1 MFSFIWRFKYLLSIV
16 SLILFA
22 FCFKQLL
29 NANIYFDSERIINEL
44 EAANVDVNVLDDNNL
59 VFFGLSFEDSLS
71 YPDML
76 DVTAFHKSLKKSD
89 YVKRVFSLV
98 NDRQIINTG
107 LFPIYKK
114 VLNVS
119 DIESY
124 IKSIKKIDAN
134 GNNFISSDGKKLLFL
149 VENASGLSKD
159 DSRIFINSLYE
170 TDLNENMTEVFV
182 SGRSPSELYFEKKVI
197 QEFIILTLVSGFLC
211 FLFLLFITKNLKL
224 VVLTVFSV
232 IASIVVSLGLSQ
244 VLFGGIELVMIITPA
259 ILFIVCLSDIMHLT
273 NKQSNVTSS
282 KVAFFLM
289 RMDTVGKA
297 VALTSITTAMSFLTF
312 LVNDIVPILRF
323 GLITSVG
330 VVFTLFIAILVYA
343 ISVDKNFNESSPVK
357 VIQQFTDSVINFLKN
372 GQSSKSF
379 HFFMAILIAVGLYG
393 LANVQIDNYLTD
405 EINKKSKIYQQTA
418 FFDSHFGGI
427 KPITIFLDKENVRD
441 LEVLS
446 QVEKSIK
453 GLGFVVDFSNT
464 NTTSMM
470 LEQLGFADQDLVNK
484 YFYICRSGDE
494 GSLATLEKLKSL
506 ENEYTASGLE
516 FNYSGAGYLFD
527 ILGNDLTRQLIFG
540 LLIAIFSIGLV
551 FFLLNKFD
559 FNYFIIAIVPN
570 LTPIVVCVGLLYL
583 NGFYFS
589 LSNAFIFTIVFGLI
603 IDDSIHLIS
612 AYTNARKRKISKSES
627 LDVVVSKTGD
637 AILKTTLIVIIC
649 LFPLSFSEFKSVSQL
664 SVITILSAFIAVF
677 FDLVYLPLI
686 IKRLTK

>member
-1 MFSFIWRFKYLLSIV
+1 
-16 SLILFA
+16 
-22 FCFKQLL
+22 
-29 NANIYFDSERIINEL
+29 
-44 EAANVDVNVLDDNNL
+44 
-59 VFFGLSFEDSLS
+59 
-71 YPDML
+71 
-76 DVTAFHKSLKKSD
+76 
-89 YVKRVFSLV
+89 
-98 NDRQIINTG
+98 
-107 LFPIYKK
+107 
-114 VLNVS
+114 
-119 DIESY
+119 
-124 IKSIKKIDAN
+124 
-134 GNNFISSDGKKLLFL
+134 
-149 VENASGLSKD
+149 
-159 DSRIFINSLYE
+159 
-170 TDLNENMTEVFV
+170 
-182 SGRSPSELYFEKKVI
+182 
-197 QEFIILTLVSGFLC
+197 
-211 FLFLLFITKNLKL
+211 
-224 VVLTVFSV
+224 
-232 IASIVVSLGLSQ
+232 
-244 VLFGGIELVMIITPA
+244 
-259 ILFIVCLSDIMHLT
+259 
-273 NKQSNVTSS
+273 
-282 KVAFFLM
+282 
-289 RMDTVGKA
+289 MDTVGKA

-357 VIQQFTDSVINFLKN
+357 VIQQFTDAIISFLKN
-372 GQSSKSF
+372 GQRSKSF
-379 HFFMAILIAVGLYG
+379 HFFMAILITVGLYG
-393 LANVQIDNYLTD
+393 VANVQIDNYLTD

-427 KPITIFLDKENVRD
+427 KPITIFLDKENVSD

-470 LEQLGFADQDLVNK
+470 LEQLGFTDQDLVNK
-484 YFYICRSGDE
+484 YFYICRSSDE

-506 ENEYTASGLE
+506 ENENIASGLK

-612 AYTNARKRKISKSES
+612 AYANARKRKISKSES

>member
-1 MFSFIWRFKYLLSIV
+1 
-16 SLILFA
+16 
-22 FCFKQLL
+22 
-29 NANIYFDSERIINEL
+29 
-44 EAANVDVNVLDDNNL
+44 
-59 VFFGLSFEDSLS
+59 
-71 YPDML
+71 
-76 DVTAFHKSLKKSD
+76 
-89 YVKRVFSLV
+89 
-98 NDRQIINTG
+98 
-107 LFPIYKK
+107 
-114 VLNVS
+114 
-119 DIESY
+119 
-124 IKSIKKIDAN
+124 
-134 GNNFISSDGKKLLFL
+134 
-149 VENASGLSKD
+149 
-159 DSRIFINSLYE
+159 
-170 TDLNENMTEVFV
+170 
-182 SGRSPSELYFEKKVI
+182 
-197 QEFIILTLVSGFLC
+197 
-211 FLFLLFITKNLKL
+211 
-224 VVLTVFSV
+224 
-232 IASIVVSLGLSQ
+232 
-244 VLFGGIELVMIITPA
+244 
-259 ILFIVCLSDIMHLT
+259 
-273 NKQSNVTSS
+273 
-282 KVAFFLM
+282 
-289 RMDTVGKA
+289 
-297 VALTSITTAMSFLTF
+297 
-312 LVNDIVPILRF
+312 
-323 GLITSVG
+323 
-330 VVFTLFIAILVYA
+330 
-343 ISVDKNFNESSPVK
+343 
-357 VIQQFTDSVINFLKN
+357 
-372 GQSSKSF
+372 
-379 HFFMAILIAVGLYG
+379 MAILIAVGLYG
-393 LANVQIDNYLTD
+393 VANVQIDNYLTD

-427 KPITIFLDKENVRD
+427 KPITIFLDKENLSD

-446 QVEKSIK
+446 QVENSIK

-464 NTTSMM
+464 NTSSIM

-506 ENEYTASGLE
+506 ENEYMASGLE

-612 AYTNARKRKISKSES
+612 AYANARKRKISKSES
-627 LDVVVSKTGD
+627 LHVVVSKTGD

>member
-182 SGRSPSELYFEKKVI
+182 SGRSPSELYFGKKVI

-343 ISVDKNFNESSPVK
+343 ISVDKNFNESSPMK
-357 VIQQFTDSVINFLKN
+357 LIQQFTDAVISFLKN
-372 GQSSKSF
+372 GQRSKSF
-379 HFFMAILIAVGLYG
+379 HFFMAILITVGLYG
-393 LANVQIDNYLTD
+393 VANVQIDNYLTD

>member
-44 EAANVDVNVLDDNNL
+44 EAANVDINVLDDNNL

-71 YPDML
+71 YQDML

-107 LFPIYKK
+107 LFPISKK

-119 DIESY
+119 DKESY

-273 NKQSNVTSS
+273 NKQSNVTSYQRCILS
-282 KVAFFLM
+282 YAN
-289 RMDTVGKA
+289 GYGWQGC
-297 VALTSITTAMSFLTF
+297 SF
-312 LVNDIVPILRF
+312 
-323 GLITSVG
+323 
-330 VVFTLFIAILVYA
+330 
-343 ISVDKNFNESSPVK
+343 NF
-357 VIQQFTDSVINFLKN
+357 
-372 GQSSKSF
+372 
-379 HFFMAILIAVGLYG
+379 Y
-393 LANVQIDNYLTD
+393 
-405 EINKKSKIYQQTA
+405 
-418 FFDSHFGGI
+418 
-427 KPITIFLDKENVRD
+427 
-441 LEVLS
+441 
-446 QVEKSIK
+446 
-453 GLGFVVDFSNT
+453 
-464 NTTSMM
+464 
-470 LEQLGFADQDLVNK
+470 
-484 YFYICRSGDE
+484 
-494 GSLATLEKLKSL
+494 
-506 ENEYTASGLE
+506 
-516 FNYSGAGYLFD
+516 NYSYELFD
-527 ILGNDLTRQLIFG
+527 IFG
-540 LLIAIFSIGLV
+540 
-551 FFLLNKFD
+551 
-559 FNYFIIAIVPN
+559 
-570 LTPIVVCVGLLYL
+570 
-583 NGFYFS
+583 
-589 LSNAFIFTIVFGLI
+589 
-603 IDDSIHLIS
+603 
-612 AYTNARKRKISKSES
+612 
-627 LDVVVSKTGD
+627 
-637 AILKTTLIVIIC
+637 
-649 LFPLSFSEFKSVSQL
+649 
-664 SVITILSAFIAVF
+664 
-677 FDLVYLPLI
+677 
-686 IKRLTK
+686 

>member
-1 MFSFIWRFKYLLSIV
+1 MFSFIWRFKYLLSVV
-16 SLILFA
+16 SLVFFA

-29 NANIYFDSERIINEL
+29 NVNIYFDSERIINEL
-44 EAANVDVNVLDDNNL
+44 EAANVDINILDDNNL
-59 VFFGLSFEDSLS
+59 VFFGLSFADSLS
-71 YPDML
+71 YQDML
-76 DVTAFHKSLKKSD
+76 DVTTFHKSLKKSE
-89 YVKRVFSLV
+89 YVKRVFSIV

-107 LFPIYKK
+107 LFPISKK
-114 VLNVS
+114 VLNLS
-119 DIESY
+119 NKESY
-124 IKSIKKIDAN
+124 IKSIKKIEVN
-134 GNNFISSDGKKLLFL
+134 GNNFVSSDGKKLLFL
-149 VENASGLSKD
+149 VENVSGLSKD

-170 TDLNENMTEVFV
+170 TVLNENMTEVFI
-182 SGRSPSELYFEKKVI
+182 SGRSPSELYFENKVI
-197 QEFIILTLVSGFLC
+197 QEFIILTLVSGLLC
-211 FLFLLFITKNLKL
+211 FLFLLLITKNLKL

-282 KVAFFLM
+282 KGAFFLF

-323 GLITSVG
+323 GLITSLG
-330 VVFTLFIAILVYA
+330 VVFTLFIAILIYA
-343 ISVDKNFNESSPVK
+343 ISLDKNFNESRPVK
-357 VIQQFTDSVINFLKN
+357 VIQQFTDTIISFLKN
-372 GQSSKSF
+372 GQRSKSF
-379 HFFMAILIAVGLYG
+379 HFFMTILILVGLYG
-393 LANVQIDNYLTD
+393 IANVQIDNYLTD
-405 EINKKSKIYQQTA
+405 EINKKSKMYQQTA

-427 KPITIFLDKENVRD
+427 KPITIFLEKENVSD

-446 QVEKSIK
+446 QIKKSIK
-453 GLGFVVDFSNT
+453 RLGFVVDFSNT
-464 NTTSMM
+464 NTTSLM
-470 LEQLGFADQDLVNK
+470 LEQLGFTDQDLVDK
-484 YFYICRSGDE
+484 YFYICRSSDE
-494 GSLATLEKLKSL
+494 GSLLTLEKLKSL
-506 ENEYTASGLE
+506 ENEYTLSGLE

-551 FFLLNKFD
+551 FFLLNNFD

-570 LTPIVVCVGLLYL
+570 LTPIVVCIGLLYL
-583 NGFYFS
+583 NDFYFS
-589 LSNAFIFTIVFGLI
+589 LSNAFIFTVVFGLI

-612 AYTNARKRKISKSES
+612 AYANARKRKISKLES
-627 LDVVVSKTGD
+627 LDLVVSKTGD

-686 IKRLTK
+686 INKLTK